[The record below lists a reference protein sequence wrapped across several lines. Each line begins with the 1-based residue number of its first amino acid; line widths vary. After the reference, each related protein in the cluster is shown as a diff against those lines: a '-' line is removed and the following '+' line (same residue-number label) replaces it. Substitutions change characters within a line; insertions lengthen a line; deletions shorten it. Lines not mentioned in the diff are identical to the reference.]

1 MRVAAWALAVALFC
15 DGADAF
21 IVGYCDDVDR
31 DTRFYAQHVR
41 PLSSVHS
48 GCGRAQFPLNA
59 VCCLAIAQHT
69 IRGGTDQERRF
80 AAAISCSY
88 GPTCQ
93 RGAHAAVCCCSP
105 PEQGSGKTSCPT
117 VGQGR
122 WWCVELDAVL
132 QGTDAC

>member
-1 MRVAAWALAVALFC
+1 MLTATRASTLNLFAHFLLC
-15 DGADAF
+15 
-21 IVGYCDDVDR
+21 
-31 DTRFYAQHVR
+31 TQ
-41 PLSSVHS
+41 S
-48 GCGRAQFPLNA
+48 GCGRAQFPLSA
-59 VCCLAIAQHT
+59 VCCLAIVQHT

-88 GPTCQ
+88 GPICQ
-93 RGAHAAVCCCSP
+93 RGAHAAVRCCSS

-122 WWCVELDAVL
+122 WWWVELDAVL